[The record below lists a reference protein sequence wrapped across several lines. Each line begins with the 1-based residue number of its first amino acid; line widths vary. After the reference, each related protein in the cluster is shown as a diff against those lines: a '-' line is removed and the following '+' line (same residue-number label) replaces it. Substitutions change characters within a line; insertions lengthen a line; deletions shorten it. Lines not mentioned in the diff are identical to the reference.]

1 MSTSKKRFFL
11 QWSVIITGIA
21 AGIIGPLLQYFGNPK
36 NMGFCIACMERD
48 IAGALGL
55 HRAAQVQYLRPEIPG
70 IVLGALIASLLF
82 REFRA
87 RTGSAPIIRF
97 VLGFF
102 TMIGALVFLGCP
114 WRALLRIAGGDLTAV
129 AGLAGLAV
137 GVYIGVHL
145 LKFGY
150 DLGRSY
156 RANQLVGWAFPV
168 LTICLVVLCF
178 VPVQF
183 ANGGPI
189 FASTEGPGAAHAP
202 VVLSVIGGLVV
213 GILAQRSRF
222 CTIGSFRDLYLMGDT
237 HLVRGVIAFVLAA
250 AGMNLLL
257 HQFNLGVTSQ
267 PIAHAAHIW
276 NFMGLLLVG
285 LASTLGG
292 GCPARQLV
300 LAGEGDGDA
309 AVFVLGMLAGAAF
322 SHNFTFA
329 STSAGVSTLGPVV
342 VIAGVLICL
351 VIGLAMREEG
361 AK

>member
-1 MSTSKKRFFL
+1 MGTSKKRFFL
-11 QWSVIITGIA
+11 QWSIVITGVA
-21 AGIIGPLLQYFGNPK
+21 TGIIGPLLQHFGNPK

-55 HRAAQVQYLRPEIPG
+55 HRASLVQYLRPEIPG

-87 RTGSAPIIRF
+87 RNGSAPIIRF

-129 AGLAGLAV
+129 AGLLGLAV
-137 GVYIGVHL
+137 GVFAGVYF

-156 RANQLVGWAFPV
+156 RAHQLVGWVFPV
-168 LTICLVVLCF
+168 LIICLVVLCF
-178 VPVQF
+178 VPVKF
-183 ANGGPI
+183 ADGGPI

-202 VVLSVIGGLVV
+202 VVFSLIGGLVV

-222 CTIGSFRDLYLMGDT
+222 CTIGSLRDLYLMRDT
-237 HLVRGVIAFVLAA
+237 HLLRGVIAFVLTA
-250 AGMNLLL
+250 AGINLLL
-257 HQFNLGVTSQ
+257 HQFNLGITGQ
-267 PIAHAAHIW
+267 PIAHTSHIW

-285 LASTLGG
+285 LACTLGG

-322 SHNFTFA
+322 SHNFAFA
-329 STSAGVSTLGPVV
+329 STSAGVGTLGPVAVIVGLV
-342 VIAGVLICL
+342 VCL
-351 VIGLAMREEG
+351 AIGLVMREGE